1 MAEFT
6 QKEMI
11 AKTRAERRQRN
22 ELEKEKNGAKRI
34 QEDFGLSA
42 GATTNKNEKKK
53 DTPPASKTTHRRSQ
67 RLSLQ
72 GASQTFTPPKV
83 MTVRTFL

>member
-22 ELEKEKNGAKRI
+22 E
-34 QEDFGLSA
+34 DFGLLA

-53 DTPPASKTTHRRSQ
+53 DTPPASKTTLRRSQ